1 MSREKVEVVRA
12 IYDAFNRGDT
22 DAILELVDPAV
33 SVEDR
38 AVIDGATYEG
48 RDGALRFL
56 AFQAEA
62 FNAQSVELEELVDTT
77 DEIVAVIRLRGEG
90 PLSRRSARGPLQ
102 PRLGGRRRNGPP
114 PARVRERSRKRSK
127 PPTGENRQGCS
138 PRPQTRYSRRCLRLR
153 RS

>member
-48 RDGALRFL
+48 RDGALSFL

-62 FNAQSVELEELVDTT
+62 FNAQSVELEEVVDTT
-77 DEIVAVIRLRGEG
+77 DEIVAVILLRGEG
-90 PLSRRSARGPLQ
+90 PRSGVPLEG
-102 PRLGGRRRNGPP
+102 RFSHVWEVAGGV
-114 PARVRERSRKRSK
+114 VR
-127 PPTGENRQGCS
+127 
-138 PRPQTRYSRRCLRLR
+138 RLR
-153 RS
+153 VYVTKQEALEAAGRG

>member
-1 MSREKVEVVRA
+1 MSQEKVEVVRA
-12 IYDAFNRGDT
+12 VYDAFNRGDT

-62 FNAQSVELEELVDTT
+62 FNARSVELEELVDTT

-90 PLSRRSARGPLQ
+90 PRSGVPLEG
-102 PRLGGRRRNGPP
+102 RFSHVWEVAGGV
-114 PARVRERSRKRSK
+114 VR
-127 PPTGENRQGCS
+127 
-138 PRPQTRYSRRCLRLR
+138 RLR
-153 RS
+153 VYVTKQEALEAAGR

>member
-90 PLSRRSARGPLQ
+90 PRSGVPLEG
-102 PRLGGRRRNGPP
+102 RFSHVWEVAGGV
-114 PARVRERSRKRSK
+114 VR
-127 PPTGENRQGCS
+127 
-138 PRPQTRYSRRCLRLR
+138 RLR
-153 RS
+153 VYVTKQEALEAAGRG

>member
-1 MSREKVEVVRA
+1 VSREKVEVVRA

-22 DAILELVDPAV
+22 EAILELVDPAV

-90 PLSRRSARGPLQ
+90 PRSGVPLEG
-102 PRLGGRRRNGPP
+102 RFSHVWEVAGGM
-114 PARVRERSRKRSK
+114 VR
-127 PPTGENRQGCS
+127 
-138 PRPQTRYSRRCLRLR
+138 RLR
-153 RS
+153 VYVTKQEALEAAGRG